1 MTAPA
6 TTLLDALKTQLQ
18 GITTANGYAVTVAS
32 VSTGRSALAG
42 DSAGPYP
49 AITLTPLQDT
59 PSDTTLPQS
68 RSQTWTRAVVLE
80 ATLKETIAWD
90 AELDTLFDAI
100 RRALVSW
107 TAAPL
112 HWGVAEFIPPADGG
126 GLTLL
131 RLPLTLTYRLYLKE
145 P

>member
-6 TTLLDALKTQLQ
+6 TTLTEALKTHLQ

-32 VSTGRSALAG
+32 VSVGRSALAG
-42 DSAGPYP
+42 DADGPFP

-59 PSDTTLPQS
+59 PGDTTLPQS
-68 RSQTWTRAVVLE
+68 RSQTWTRALVLE
-80 ATLKETIAWD
+80 ATLQETAAWD

-100 RRALVSW
+100 RTALVRWNS
-107 TAAPL
+107 APL
-112 HWGVAEFIPPADGG
+112 KWSAAEFIPPADGG
-126 GLTLL
+126 GLTIL

>member
-6 TTLLDALKTQLQ
+6 TTLTEALKTHLQ
-18 GITTANGYAVTVAS
+18 GITTANGYPVTVAS

-42 DSAGPYP
+42 DADGPYP
-49 AITLTPLQDT
+49 ALTLTPLQDT
-59 PSDTTLPQS
+59 PGETTLPQS
-68 RSQTWTRAVVLE
+68 RTQTWARSLVLE
-80 ATLKETIAWD
+80 AVLQETAAWD

-107 TAAPL
+107 NTAPL
-112 HWGVAEFIPPADGG
+112 QWGVAEFIPPADGG

-131 RLPLTLTYRLYLKE
+131 RIPLTLTYRLYLKE